1 VDPDEALQQLRTAIR
16 DYRDATSIAAA
27 DDAAGR
33 LAEHVEA
40 LDGWLRGGG
49 FLPAEWSRR

>member
-1 VDPDEALQQLRTAIR
+1 VDPDETLRQLRASIG

-27 DDAAGR
+27 ADAADR
-33 LAEHVEA
+33 VADCAEA

-49 FLPAEWSRR
+49 FLPVEWSRR

>member
-1 VDPDEALQQLRTAIR
+1 MDPDEALRQLRTAIR
-16 DYRDATSIAAA
+16 DYRDATSIAAFQ
-27 DDAAGR
+27 DAAHR
-33 LAEHVEA
+33 LADHAEA

>member
-1 VDPDEALQQLRTAIR
+1 MDPDEALRQLRTAIR
-16 DYRDATSIAAA
+16 DYRNATSIAASE
-27 DDAAGR
+27 DAADR
-33 LAEHVEA
+33 LAEHAEA